1 MAKCYYLW
9 VIRAQDFIALVICIA
24 IPLMVGGLSGY
35 LTAGGTS
42 TWYQELD
49 RPSFTPP
56 GFLFGIVWPIL
67 YALMG
72 ISLYLVWS
80 SEASPLKGMA
90 YTAFFIQLGLNF
102 LWSFLF
108 FNFKELGWALA
119 EIGVL
124 WVCILWMILSFYKV
138 SPWAAY
144 LQVPYLMWVSFATV
158 LNAAFYW
165 LNR

>member
-1 MAKCYYLW
+1 M
-9 VIRAQDFIALVICIA
+9 RAQDFIALAICIA
-24 IPLMVGGLSGY
+24 IPMIIGGLSGY

-42 TWYQELD
+42 TWYQELN
-49 RPSFTPP
+49 RPAFTPP

-72 ISLYLVWS
+72 ISLFLVWK
-80 SEASPLKGMA
+80 SEASNLKAVA
-90 YTAFFIQLGLNF
+90 YSAFFLQLALNF

-108 FNFKELGWALA
+108 FNFRELGWALA
-119 EIGVL
+119 EIAVL
-124 WVCILWMILSFYKV
+124 WICILWMILSFHKI

-144 LQVPYLMWVSFATV
+144 LQIPYLAWVSFATV
-158 LNAAFYW
+158 LNAAFYL